1 MTVIIKKLL
10 FFNVIFMILYTFI
23 FAQYVFENS
32 LVDAQNIGYSVLISI
47 PLSIFSMIFF
57 TYLLSLI
64 LWFVINII
72 LVPIIKIQNLSN
84 NVVKTDEKLI
94 FLLQTICKI
103 PEISKKIM
111 EIYMKKN
118 FRGNETHRFML
129 MNYENYFYIYVNFV
143 IENNELCEIVKNLE
157 VSKILLNVDKS
168 LINNIVKDEEYYISL
183 YEYFRESNM
192 IRKEVNS
199 LKSLRMI
206 KYDIE
211 KKCWLEKFEDFFMK
225 KNIYLLGHCNYVKK
239 IKNKRLN
246 DKKNKYRLY
255 IRFPEIIKKLL
266 YLKDKELQ
274 EYKKQFENDDY
285 YYQ

>member
-1 MTVIIKKLL
+1 MMVIIKKLL

-47 PLSIFSMIFF
+47 PLSIFSIIFF
-57 TYLLSLI
+57 TYLFSLI

-84 NVVKTDEKLI
+84 NVVKTDGKLI

-129 MNYENYFYIYVNFV
+129 MNYENYFYSYVNFV

-211 KKCWLEKFEDFFMK
+211 KECWLEKFEDFFMK

-255 IRFPEIIKKLL
+255 IRFPEITKKLL

>member
-84 NVVKTDEKLI
+84 NVVKTDGKLI
-94 FLLQTICKI
+94 FLLQTISKI

-255 IRFPEIIKKLL
+255 IRFPEITKKLL